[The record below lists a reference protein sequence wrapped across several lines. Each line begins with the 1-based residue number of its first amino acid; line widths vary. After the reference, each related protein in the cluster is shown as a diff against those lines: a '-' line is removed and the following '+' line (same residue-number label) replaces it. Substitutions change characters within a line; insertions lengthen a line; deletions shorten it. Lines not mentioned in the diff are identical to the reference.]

1 MAFGEAAELGRFGL
15 VVAVAHSVVY
25 YLKIMASLVGKQLG
39 GRTYYYLVESA
50 RVAGKPRIVA
60 QQYLGSAEEVAARLS
75 QAGPGEPSGTRHR
88 AFGDLAAAWSVLERL
103 QVAATI
109 DQVVG
114 ARRADAAC
122 SVGTYLALACLNR
135 VVAPRSKLGFAAW
148 WQATAGDRLV
158 RLPAAALDHRR
169 FWDAMHAVRPAQLVA
184 CERRITTRMVEVF
197 GLDLSGLVL
206 DMTNFATFIDSANA
220 RSQLAQRGHAKQKR
234 FDLRLV
240 GVGLVVTRDGGVPI
254 LHHAYQGNRPDVT
267 QFAGVIDELVR
278 RFGALAHADQGLTVV
293 YDAGCDS
300 AANQAVVEASGVHFV
315 GSLVP
320 SDHPD
325 LLAVGRR
332 RYRAV
337 DQRFPGLTAFQART
351 RALGADRRVVVTHS
365 ESFHQA
371 QARGFEQTLTTA
383 RRRLGA
389 LQARLARGKTRR
401 PRAAVEAEVRQI
413 LAPRWLDR
421 VVSWELQ
428 GTTPASLRLQWR
440 TDPLAKR
447 RLARE
452 VFGKRILFTD
462 HDDWPVDQV
471 VAAYRA
477 QADVEAGF
485 RQLKDPKVVSFSP
498 MFHWTDRHVRVHA
511 FYCVLA
517 LAVAHLL
524 RRQAAQAGIALSV
537 RELLAT
543 LAGIQETVL
552 LYQGSRGRPRARHV
566 LTEMDPVQQRLFDLF
581 GLDAYAPSR

>member
-1 MAFGEAAELGRFGL
+1 
-15 VVAVAHSVVY
+15 VVY

-50 RVAGKPRIVA
+50 RVAGKPRIVS
-60 QQYLGSAEEVAARLS
+60 QQYLGSADEVAARLA
-75 QAGPGEPSGTRHR
+75 QAGPGEPTGTRHR
-88 AFGDLAAAWSVLERL
+88 AFGDLAAAWSVLQRL
-103 QVAATI
+103 DVVGVI
-109 DQVVG
+109 DQIVG
-114 ARRADAAC
+114 GRRVDAAC

-148 WQATAGDRLV
+148 WQTTAGDRLV
-158 RLPAAALDHRR
+158 RLPAGALDHRR
-169 FWDAMHAVRPAQLVA
+169 FWDAMHAIRPAQLVA
-184 CERRITTRMVEVF
+184 CERQLTARMVEVF
-197 GLDLSGLVL
+197 NLDLSGLVL
-206 DMTNFATFIDSANA
+206 DMTNFATFIDSANT

-254 LHHAYQGNRPDVT
+254 LHRAYQGNRPDVT
-267 QFAGVIDELVR
+267 QFATVIDELVN
-278 RFGALAHADQGLTVV
+278 RFGALARTTAGLTVV

-300 AANQAVVEASGVHFV
+300 AANQAVIEASGVHFV
-315 GSLVP
+315 GSLIP

-325 LLAVGRR
+325 LLAVARR
-332 RYRAV
+332 RYRTI
-337 DQRFPGLTAFQART
+337 DQERFPGLTAFQART
-351 RALGADRRVVVTHS
+351 HALDADRRVVVTHS
-365 ESFHQA
+365 DRFHQA

-383 RRRLGA
+383 KRRLGA
-389 LQARLARGKTRR
+389 LQARLARGHTRR
-401 PRAAVEAEVRQI
+401 PRAAVEAEIRQI

-421 VVSWELQ
+421 VIGWELQ
-428 GTTPASLRLQWR
+428 GTTPASLRLWWR
-440 TDPLAKR
+440 TDPAAKR
-447 RLARE
+447 QLASE

-462 HDDWPVDQV
+462 RADWPVDQV

-485 RQLKDPKVVSFSP
+485 RQLKDPKIVSFSP
-498 MFHWTDRHVRVHA
+498 MFHRTDRHIRVHV

-524 RRQAAQAGIALSV
+524 RRQAAQAGLAMSV

-543 LAGIQETVL
+543 LAGIQETIL
-552 LYQGSRGRPRARHV
+552 LYQGARGRPRARHI
-566 LTEMDPVQQRLFDLF
+566 LTEMDPTQQRLHDLC